1 MSALW
6 FAILA
11 VMLTAYAVLDG
22 FDFGAG
28 ILHLFVAKTD
38 AERRTVLAAI
48 GPFWG
53 GNEVWLIA
61 SGGVFVFAFPRAFGA
76 AFSGLYLPLTLVI
89 WLIVLRGLSIE
100 MRSQLEHPL
109 WRRGFDVIFA
119 GSSATMAIVLGVAL
133 GNVIRGVP
141 LDASGYFH
149 EDLFGGGFG
158 ALDLYT
164 VPMGVF
170 AFVALT
176 GHGATFLAWK
186 TDDPVHERCVLWATR
201 AYRALLVFVVAVTAG
216 TFLYV
221 PSFFAPVMHRPWIWP
236 LPLAGLAS
244 GAWVLRSLSRER
256 ALAAFLASC
265 GFLACFLV
273 ATATALFPTILRS
286 TVDPAFSLDTTS
298 ATASGTLE
306 MGLAFW
312 VIGIGLVVGYFAYL
326 FRSLRGKAVAGP
338 AHD

>member
-1 MSALW
+1 VSATW

-11 VMLTAYAVLDG
+11 AMLTAYAALDG
-22 FDFGAG
+22 LDFGAG
-28 ILHLFVAKTD
+28 IIHLFVAKTD

-53 GNEVWLIA
+53 VNEVWLIA
-61 SGGVFVFAFPRAFGA
+61 SGTIFVFAFPRAFGA
-76 AFSGLYLPLTLVI
+76 AFSGLYLPLTIVI

-109 WRRGFDVIFA
+109 WRWGFDVIFA
-119 GSSATMAIVLGVAL
+119 ASSATMAIVLGVAL

-149 EDLFGGGFG
+149 EDLFGGGSG

-164 VPMGVF
+164 VAMGVF
-170 AFVALT
+170 ALVALA

-186 TDDPVHERCVLWATR
+186 TGDALQERCVRWATWS
-201 AYRALLVFVVAVTAG
+201 YCTVLALVVAVTVG

-221 PSFFAPVMHRPWIWP
+221 PSFFAPVMQRPWIWP
-236 LPLAGLAS
+236 LPLLGLAL
-244 GAWVLRSLSRER
+244 GGWVLRSLSRDR
-256 ALAAFLASC
+256 TRSAFLASC

-286 TVDPAFSLDTTS
+286 TVNTAFSLDTTS
-298 ATASGTLE
+298 ATAAGTLE
-306 MGLAFW
+306 VGLGFW
-312 VIGIGLVVGYFAYL
+312 VVGIGLVIGYFTYL
-326 FRSLRGKAVAGP
+326 FRAMRGKTTVGP